1 MYWGW
6 YFGSWVAWWPFR
18 WRLTWIAGCR
28 RLYLRRFDRRGLFR
42 CCLDRCQR
50 SQSNRAFPVVGLYLR
65 RKHVAQR
72 KAGLSVQSRC
82 HDRAPNLSRRRDHG
96 QTRRHSQAPRGVRWP
111 PSESMPI
118 CLRTFQATSPTSTSA
133 RSERNKCRDRPTTR
147 QPARAALAFESEQ
160 GRPESERRKDEAARV
175 TGRERRQRQPP
186 RRKRRSKKPNGST
199 TESSHHRNRAPRSKN
214 DRKLRISVGRSRRRS
229 WRPLYVERETRRSAR
244 SFVHL
249 TRASALVLCRHTW
262 CNGPDRSCD
271 PEWARLPA
279 VSPCRCRRRI

>member
-1 MYWGW
+1 M
-6 YFGSWVAWWPFR
+6 
-18 WRLTWIAGCR
+18 
-28 RLYLRRFDRRGLFR
+28 
-42 CCLDRCQR
+42 
-50 SQSNRAFPVVGLYLR
+50 
-65 RKHVAQR
+65 AQR

-111 PSESMPI
+111 LQRACRSAYAPFRRPAPPP
-118 CLRTFQATSPTSTSA
+118 QAREAKETSA
-133 RSERNKCRDRPTTR
+133 ATD
-147 QPARAALAFESEQ
+147 
-160 GRPESERRKDEAARV
+160 
-175 TGRERRQRQPP
+175 RRQGSPQGLRLRSRGSRGGVKASAGRTRPPGRRGASGGSRQPP
-186 RRKRRSKKPNGST
+186 GRKRRSKKPNGST
-199 TESSHHRNRAPRSKN
+199 TESSHHRNRASRSKN

-229 WRPLYVERETRRSAR
+229 WRPLFVERETRRSAR

-279 VSPCRCRRRI
+279 VSPCPCRRRI